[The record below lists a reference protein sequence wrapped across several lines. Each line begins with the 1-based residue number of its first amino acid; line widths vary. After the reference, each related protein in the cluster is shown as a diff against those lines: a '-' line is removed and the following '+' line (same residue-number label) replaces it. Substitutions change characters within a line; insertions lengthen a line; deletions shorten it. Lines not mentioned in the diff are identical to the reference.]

1 VWDDVDEE
9 EADDEDE
16 VEELLRVL
24 AESAIVDR

>member
-16 VEELLRVL
+16 DEELLRVL